1 MDFSLS
7 ETQESVRDLARQIF
21 SGGVSHERLL
31 ALERAG
37 EFFDME
43 LWKALVAAG
52 LPAVAIP
59 ERCGGSGLGILELC
73 FVLEEQGRHVAPVP
87 LFATALCGALPIAQ
101 FGTPAQQDRWLRP
114 LVDEGAPLSA
124 ALVELGGSDPAAPR
138 ATARREAGG
147 WRLSGAKECVPVAD
161 RAAVV
166 LVPARAPE
174 GVGLFAVDPR
184 AAGVTLERQITT
196 SREPQFRVVLDG
208 ARVADDAVLGAP
220 GAGAKM
226 IGWLADRAMLGLA
239 AIQLGVVQSAL
250 RDTAAYIAQR
260 KQFGRPIATFQG
272 VALRAADAWIDV
284 EALRAVVMQAAW
296 QASAG
301 RDASAAIGA
310 AKWWAA
316 QAGQRIV
323 HTAQHLHGGTG
334 SDIEYPVH
342 RYFLWSKQNELL
354 LGGARQQAARLG
366 ALFAGAASAEGARS
380 EP

>member
-21 SGGVSHERLL
+21 ADRVTHERLL
-31 ALERAG
+31 AQERAG
-37 EFFDME
+37 EWFDME
-43 LWKALVAAG
+43 LWQALVSGG

-59 ERCGGSGLGILELC
+59 ERVGGSGLGILELC
-73 FVLEEQGRHVAPVP
+73 LVLEEQGRHVAPVP
-87 LFATALCGALPIAQ
+87 LFATSLCGALPIAE
-101 FGTPAQQDRWLRP
+101 FGTTAQQDRWLRP
-114 LVDEGAPLSA
+114 VVDEGALLSA
-124 ALVELGGSDPAAPR
+124 AFVELGATDPTAPR
-138 ATARREAGG
+138 CTARRETGG

-161 RAAVV
+161 QALVV

-174 GVGLFAVDPR
+174 GVRLFAVDPR
-184 AAGVTLERQITT
+184 GSGVTLERQITT
-196 SREPQFRVVLDG
+196 SREPQFRLVLDG
-208 ARVADDAVLGAP
+208 AKVADDAVLGAP
-220 GAGAKM
+220 GRGEAMTA
-226 IGWLADRAMLGLA
+226 WLADRAMLGLA

-316 QAGQRIV
+316 TAGQRIV

-334 SDIEYPVH
+334 SDLEYPVH

-354 LGGARQQAARLG
+354 LGGARRQADRLG
-366 ALFAGAASAEGARS
+366 RLVAGAE
-380 EP
+380 